1 MSTTIT
7 ITKSIDV
14 DIELTADTRYG
25 DSGNHAVVATVPA
38 TTYDDDA
45 REVARVGL
53 YQSDDRPD
61 GSAKFTVT
69 GNFVGN
75 YAVEAKVR
83 KAVEGSLTVQF
94 DSESGQFFAY
104 VRSFDA
110 AIILARKVA
119 EAAVEVALEAGE
131 L

>member
-1 MSTTIT
+1 MTKRSRCACAWGECGCGCTT
-7 ITKSIDV
+7 
-14 DIELTADTRYG
+14 
-25 DSGNHAVVATVPA
+25 P
-38 TTYDDDA
+38 
-45 REVARVGL
+45 
-53 YQSDDRPD
+53 
-61 GSAKFTVT
+61 
-69 GNFVGN
+69 N